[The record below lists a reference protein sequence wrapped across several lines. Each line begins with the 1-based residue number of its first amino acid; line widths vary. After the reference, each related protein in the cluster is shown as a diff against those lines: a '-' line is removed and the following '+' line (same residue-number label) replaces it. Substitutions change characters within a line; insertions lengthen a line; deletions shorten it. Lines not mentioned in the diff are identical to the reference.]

1 MLSWKSDPLGVLGA
15 RESRAQ
21 GEAAEQV
28 EELGQGHI
36 PPAQK

>member
-1 MLSWKSDPLGVLGA
+1 MLSWKSEPLVVLGA

-28 EELGQGHI
+28 EKLSQGNI
-36 PPAQK
+36 AYAQK